1 MIDYFLYTVPMR
13 DYTLNRYS
21 NSSSATPC
29 LVVTIYDLLLTSILG

>member
-21 NSSSATPC
+21 NSSSTTQR
-29 LVVTIYDLLLTSILG
+29 V